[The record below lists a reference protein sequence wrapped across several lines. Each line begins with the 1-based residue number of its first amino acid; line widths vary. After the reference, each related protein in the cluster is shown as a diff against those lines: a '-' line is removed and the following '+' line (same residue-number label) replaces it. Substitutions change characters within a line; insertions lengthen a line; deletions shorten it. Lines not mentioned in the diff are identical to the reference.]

1 MKIETK
7 VIIGTAAFFGIILL
21 IGWVALNEEG
31 RMASFTTQ
39 YEARSMERGAMLFE
53 NNCSTCHGDW
63 GQGIPG
69 RAPALNNPAL
79 FNGDR
84 LVAMGWEGTLD
95 DYIANAV
102 AAGRPNSGSYW
113 NNNIMPTWGQE
124 FGGPM
129 RPDQVRDV
137 ARYVMNWEGSALDE
151 AAPPTVLQD
160 FKLPGDQAAA
170 EDAAAEP
177 AGGLDVAA
185 LLAELPEGD
194 HSAGTQLYTNLGC
207 TGCHLAGAIAPL
219 TEGTATRAAE
229 RTTTVPELAGYS
241 PEQYILESIL
251 APNNYIVADS
261 PSYVDG
267 NGNSLMPANY
277 RDLID
282 DQGLAD
288 VLAYLLTQTQ

>member
-7 VIIGTAAFFGIILL
+7 VIIGTAAFFGIVLL
-21 IGWVALNEEG
+21 IGWVAFNEEG
-31 RMASFTTQ
+31 RMAAFTTQ
-39 YEARSMERGAMLFE
+39 FEARSIERGAMIFE
-53 NNCSTCHGDW
+53 SNCSTCHGEW

-69 RAPALNNPAL
+69 RAPALNNPSL

-84 LVAMGWEGTLD
+84 LAAMGWEGTLD

-113 NNNIMPTWGQE
+113 NNNVMPTWGNQ
-124 FGGPM
+124 FGGPL
-129 RPDQVRDV
+129 RTDQVQDV
-137 ARYVMNWEGSALDE
+137 ARYVMNWQNAALDE
-151 AAPPTVLQD
+151 GNPPPVLQD

-170 EDAAAEP
+170 EAGGEP
-177 AGGLDVAA
+177 AEGIDVVG
-185 LLAELPEGD
+185 LLATLPEGD

-207 TGCHLAGAIAPL
+207 TGCHMTGAIAPL
-219 TEGTATRAAE
+219 TEGTATRVAE
-229 RTTTVPELAGYS
+229 RIATVPELAGYS

-251 APNNYIVADS
+251 MPNAFIVPDS

-267 NGNSLMPANY
+267 DGNSLMPKNY
-277 RDLID
+277 RELVD

-288 VLAYLLTQTQ
+288 LLAYLLSQTQ